1 MEINGYRDFV
11 ASDLPKKEQERL
23 RLALQRDLMEAM
35 VRAVREKPPEVDLS
49 QIELVLRPGENLASF
64 NVAADCGTCGT
75 CGTGGGCGTCG
86 TS

>member
-1 MEINGYRDFV
+1 MEINGYSDFA
-11 ASDLPKKEQERL
+11 ASDLPKTEQDRL
-23 RLALQRDLMEAM
+23 RLALQRDLVEAM
-35 VRAVREKPPEVDLS
+35 VRAVKEKPPDVDLS
-49 QIELVLRPGENLASF
+49 QIELILRPGEDLASF